1 MALQMNGA
9 YNPKQKSRR
18 RYLMYLCK
26 EEVQKILNTMDLFPE
41 ATSFELLQDASNG
54 IGSTTSLIVHTTIN
68 GLDGEFKTEISGVE
82 NW

>member
-1 MALQMNGA
+1 
-9 YNPKQKSRR
+9 
-18 RYLMYLCK
+18 MYLCK
-26 EEVQKILNTMDLFPE
+26 EEVQKILNTMYLFSE

>member
-1 MALQMNGA
+1 
-9 YNPKQKSRR
+9 
-18 RYLMYLCK
+18 MYLCK

-54 IGSTTSLIVHTTIN
+54 IGSTTSLIVHTTIA